1 MKISAVV
8 KPNSSKGP
16 LVEPRADG
24 SYLIYVREAAIEGQA
39 NEALIKALAKYLDI
53 PKTSLKIIRGLNSR
67 HKLIE
72 RL

>member
-16 LVEPRADG
+16 LVEPQADG
-24 SYLIYVREAAIEGQA
+24 SYLIYVRETAIEGQA